1 MGVPLPSHPSLSE
14 VFTAFEQ
21 AVTSFQSTHPD
32 NNDFV
37 RTSTYKRFF
46 PLLRSATPPAWPAV
60 QQVLLEQF
68 GETSTSCRAGVEAGE
83 MGVGLVVDVLA
94 RTEVAED
101 FGAAMAAKL
110 WLVQLESAA
119 TKAELELLRRQ
130 SATPAAAASPGSNAV
145 AAAAQLPTPSETA
158 QANPFAVPAP
168 TPTPSATSTRP
179 SFGSY
184 TNPSGWKATPVT
196 SSTATNEP
204 RAKSPV
210 FAQQDQHMDDPWKSD
225 DFGPSASGEKSLGE
239 NSSAY
244 SRSRSRSQAPPR
256 EDTPPKVVKEKTP
269 APRASTSASTSKRGT
284 PVRSTR
290 ARSPKYTPTVDSDS
304 SELAEDTES
313 EGEKK
318 DDQDDDQDDDD
329 DYNDDEHDDMS
340 YRSESDGQDGST
352 AATSSSKRTEQAQAG
367 PSTGAAAP
375 VAAAVPASPAKRPAP
390 APTPA
395 AAPPGQR
402 PRLDNT
408 DVARQPATTQAHFL
422 TGFFRPCLLPDISPP
437 LSLAVPASL
446 NRNFSRYQIGGPRI
460 HMVSKG
466 WKQSREGAPYDASQN
481 FIALKPDWNLCGRD
495 IGALGEPVAILA
507 RKAKCNEVLNL
518 GLAAQPRL
526 GKQRPGAQ
534 VFIDQGNALWT
545 YRGRYELAYDGRE
558 DANALPLPFG
568 PGAFDRLHAVARDA
582 LGLRCRGKLGTND
595 QETLRDWGFEGAAG
609 TQITLE
615 MVRAQLNSSTKERT
629 HVMRFLILR
638 CTGFD
643 DESRNIWAAK
653 PLRDPNQKPAETK
666 RKSAGQ

>member
-340 YRSESDGQDGST
+340 YRSESDGQ
-352 AATSSSKRTEQAQAG
+352 
-367 PSTGAAAP
+367 
-375 VAAAVPASPAKRPAP
+375 
-390 APTPA
+390 
-395 AAPPGQR
+395 
-402 PRLDNT
+402 
-408 DVARQPATTQAHFL
+408 ATTQAHFL

-534 VFIDQGNALWT
+534 
-545 YRGRYELAYDGRE
+545 